1 MLYMAAMILGI
12 MVMLLLLGFPMKV
25 PLTAATLAVLL
36 IYFPGDVT
44 PAIIIQQWIGGITP
58 AALIAVPMF
67 ILAADIM
74 TRGQTADRLLD
85 LVSSFVGHVRGGLPM
100 TTAVSC
106 TLFGAMSGST
116 QATVVA
122 IGGPLRP
129 RLLNAGYSDS
139 FATALVINASDIAL
153 LIPPSI
159 GMIVYGVVSGTSIG
173 ELFIAG
179 IVPGLLI
186 LAAFCAYCYVVSVRW
201 DIATLERASW
211 RERWTALRRAI
222 LPLGFPAIIMGGI
235 YSGVF
240 SPTEAAAVCVAYAA
254 VLETVVYREM
264 TWKDFHKTAV
274 STGLVTAVVFVLVGA
289 GAAFSWVISFAQIP
303 QVLLSETLGL
313 TAQSGYWTIM
323 LSICVA
329 YFVGCMFVDPIVV
342 ILILTPIFH
351 PIAVAAGIDPV
362 LVGVVVTLQVA
373 IGSAT
378 PPFGCDI
385 FTAIAIF
392 RRPYFEVIRG
402 TPPFIVILLI
412 VAVTLI
418 VFPPIS
424 LFLRDLAFPR

>member
-1 MLYMAAMILGI
+1 MAALIIGI
-12 MVMLLLLGFPMKV
+12 MVVLLLLGFPMKV

-36 IYFPGDVT
+36 IYFPDEVT
-44 PAIIIQQWIGGITP
+44 PAIIIQQWIGGISP

-67 ILAADIM
+67 ILAAEIM
-74 TRGQTADRLLD
+74 TRGQAADRLLD
-85 LVSSFVGHVRGGLPM
+85 MVARFVGHLRGGLPM

-129 RLLNAGYSDS
+129 RLLKAGYSDS
-139 FATALVINASDIAL
+139 FATALIINASDIAL

-173 ELFIAG
+173 ALFIAG
-179 IVPGLLI
+179 IGPGLLI
-186 LAAFCAYCYVVSVRW
+186 LVLFCVYCY
-201 DIATLERASW
+201 IAAARLNIARLEPATW
-211 RERWTALRRAI
+211 AERWRALRRAI
-222 LPLGFPAIIMGGI
+222 FPLGFPAIIMGGI

-240 SPTEAAAVCVAYAA
+240 SPTEAAAVCVLYA
-254 VLETVVYREM
+254 VFLEFIVFREM
-264 TWKDFHKTAV
+264 SWRDLHKTAL

-303 QVLLSETLGL
+303 DALLNDTLGL

-323 LSICVA
+323 FSICVA

-362 LVGVVVTLQVA
+362 LVGVTVTLQVA

-392 RRPYFEVIRG
+392 RRPYAEVIRG
-402 TPPFIVILLI
+402 TPPFIFILLG
-412 VAVTLI
+412 VSFLLI
-418 VFPPIS
+418 AFPPIT
-424 LFLRDLAFPR
+424 LFLRDLAFPQ